1 MAKKKVE
8 LAIKKI
14 RNIELEIIEK
24 YKNYYKKVN
33 NKK

>member
-8 LAIKKI
+8 PTIKKV

-24 YKNYYKKVN
+24 YRNYYKKR
-33 NKK
+33 K